1 MPRSVAWRA
10 NDRERDAACHGRP
23 RRLARPSV
31 TCSSPFCVWSL
42 RASASAAA
50 RRSASSDALHS
61 FAEDAAPSVST
72 RCPRAAT
79 CTAPQTQVRS
89 AVLSCVGG
97 RSRLGRS
104 RLGRSRLGRSRL
116 GRSRLV
122 RSHLSGQRSVLFAQT
137 GDRFRRRARLGLAP
151 PRGRLRLFESLAQ
164 LARAPAATDFTDSF
178 VDGVRWPDLTSLSRG
193 ARARYR
199 TGRATWQVV
208 PDMLHPTYVC
218 CTLHAE
224 SSAVSGV
231 RVSSGLSKR
240 RARTAGAS

>member
-50 RRSASSDALHS
+50 RRSASSDALLS

-104 RLGRSRLGRSRL
+104 HLARSCSGRSRLGRSRLGRSRFGRSRL

-178 VDGVRWPDLTSLSRG
+178 VDGDCWPDLT
-193 ARARYR
+193 
-199 TGRATWQVV
+199 
-208 PDMLHPTYVC
+208 
-218 CTLHAE
+218 
-224 SSAVSGV
+224 
-231 RVSSGLSKR
+231 
-240 RARTAGAS
+240 